1 MAKYSLVQNKEFK
14 QKWWLVF
21 ILSILNLFAVG
32 ILLVGMMMMKLYHMK
47 NFAVFAVIKDF
58 IALEIVAQFDDIFF
72 NIYNSSN
79 LS

>member
-1 MAKYSLVQNKEFK
+1 MVACLHPEHPK
-14 QKWWLVF
+14 F
-21 ILSILNLFAVG
+21 IRSRHPPGRYDDDEALSHDFS
-32 ILLVGMMMMKLYHMK
+32 
-47 NFAVFAVIKDF
+47 VFAVIKDF